1 MKPSVNASLWVLM
14 NRNLFKIPRL
24 LGDINDR
31 DTQFT
36 ALVKKYQH
44 LLFIMAG
51 AVIILMVFLTALTFT
66 ATPKGTWRYGLCHVF
81 LERYS
86 QYPTNL
92 RILVAGERQTS
103 AQIGYLTTNAYGSQ
117 VSQLMECFYSIEA
130 TGVKINR
137 ITIDRVPLAQS
148 FIDDFNPTIPAI
160 LGREDLHY
168 ELPPRLP
175 NDLKDLKQE

>member
-1 MKPSVNASLWVLM
+1 MSKK
-14 NRNLFKIPRL
+14 LFQIPRL
-24 LGDINDR
+24 LGEINDR

-36 ALVKKYQH
+36 ALVKQYQH
-44 LLFIMAG
+44 FLFIAAG
-51 AVIILMVFLTALTFT
+51 AVIILFIFITALTFT
-66 ATPKGTWRYGLCHVF
+66 AAPKGTWRYGLCHVF

-92 RILVAGERQTS
+92 RILVAGERQNS

-117 VSQLMECFYSIEA
+117 VSQLMECFYNIDS
-130 TGVKINR
+130 TGVTINR
-137 ITIDRVPLAQS
+137 ITIDRVPLEQKL
-148 FIDDFNPTIPAI
+148 IDDFNLTIPAI

-175 NDLKDLKQE
+175 DNLEDLKQY